1 MDSEFADNDDDNDGL
16 GEFADAAADETV
28 APEFAVKDSI
38 IFVIDARASMCEPGP
53 GGSPSP
59 FAQSLQCVL
68 ACMKDRILGGE
79 RDLVGVMLFGTEQT
93 KVPNGQ
99 GFPHIYLL
107 QELEEPSAASM
118 RAISLVAAGA
128 GVTADVKLDT
138 KLDPAAAS
146 SSDAASA
153 FGHLSGASAES
164 IDLGNVLWVTSMLF
178 NHSAS
183 KNTRRRVYILTNDD
197 NPCASSPDARKRALT
212 RSRDL
217 QDANVWMEPFFFAP
231 PPPATFDLGPASFW
245 RELVGTVRKNYKPPK
260 TGGLGKR
267 VYDPTASTEPQH
279 TTSTEPQHTN
289 SSAGGGGA
297 ATGGGAASGGVEAGV
312 GASMPEDT
320 TDGWLYTCLTESGG
334 GGATSLLERV
344 RCAYTHGLNHTTS
357 HPYHP
362 ALFLTTHILTVCSAS
377 YHPLLCL

>member
-138 KLDPAAAS
+138 KLDPTAAS

-260 TGGLGKR
+260 TGGWESGSMTRQPRLSPSTPPALSPSTPPAAPVGGARPRGAARRVVVSRLGWVPR
-267 VYDPTASTEPQH
+267 CLRIQPTAGCTR
-279 TTSTEPQHTN
+279 
-289 SSAGGGGA
+289 A
-297 ATGGGAASGGVEAGV
+297 
-312 GASMPEDT
+312 
-320 TDGWLYTCLTESGG
+320 
-334 GGATSLLERV
+334 
-344 RCAYTHGLNHTTS
+344 
-357 HPYHP
+357 
-362 ALFLTTHILTVCSAS
+362 
-377 YHPLLCL
+377 